1 MRRTVRAGLVA
12 TVLTGVAACAPAPP
26 EPLPPRFSGAALSA
40 DTAVSEVRSVLA
52 AEGIEVDREPSDGS
66 GRCLE
71 RLHGRHPLPR
81 AEAAVRAAFARARSE
96 YGWRTGPD
104 MGAQTLTLAKGNW
117 TVVAPLPGEAAQGL
131 EVPVVMSMMCVDSGG
146 PADGKGASAGPVPSS
161 TAYGSAE
168 GGG

>member
-1 MRRTVRAGLVA
+1 M
-12 TVLTGVAACAPAPP
+12 
-26 EPLPPRFSGAALSA
+26 SA

-52 AEGIEVDREPSDGS
+52 AEGIEVDREPPDGS

-71 RLHGRHPLPR
+71 RLHGRHAPQR

-117 TVVAPLPGEAAQGL
+117 TVVAALPGEAAQGL
-131 EVPVVMSMMCVDSGG
+131 EAPVVLSMMCVDGGG
-146 PADGKGASAGPVPSS
+146 PADGDGASAGPVPVPSS
-161 TAYGSAE
+161 TAYGSA
-168 GGG
+168 GGGG

>member
-1 MRRTVRAGLVA
+1 M
-12 TVLTGVAACAPAPP
+12 
-26 EPLPPRFSGAALSA
+26 SA

-71 RLHGRHPLPR
+71 RLHGRHSLQR

-131 EVPVVMSMMCVDSGG
+131 DVPVVVSMTCVDGGG
-146 PADGKGASAGPVPSS
+146 PADGDGDGDGASAGPVPPSS
-161 TAYGSAE
+161 GD
-168 GGG
+168 GGAGFGG